1 MKHVSQLTIRQTSQP
16 KHPEGI
22 QNQNMKVL
30 KQAIS
35 VLMML
40 SSVNGFSMNGI
51 PGSRHTI
58 TSPRRTMPAVSMA
71 KVDDEIAA
79 LRAAAQ
85 KARDEAKRLS
95 KVSRLMFHLL
105 KGTRVLK

>member
-1 MKHVSQLTIRQTSQP
+1 
-16 KHPEGI
+16 
-22 QNQNMKVL
+22 
-30 KQAIS
+30 
-35 VLMML
+35 
-40 SSVNGFSMNGI
+40 
-51 PGSRHTI
+51 
-58 TSPRRTMPAVSMA
+58 MPAVSMA